1 MRQGSEQVREVG
13 SSRQS
18 GGYKDR
24 ERDLPIGD
32 VLRKHHREL
41 VTKRLLVFTVV
52 ILLVLLVVI
61 FSVNGFFS
69 RLFDALMGFVE

>member
-1 MRQGSEQVREVG
+1 MKQGSEQVREVG

-18 GGYKDR
+18 GGFKDR

-69 RLFDALMGFVE
+69 RMFDTLMGFVD

>member
-1 MRQGSEQVREVG
+1 MKQGSEQVREVG

-18 GGYKDR
+18 GGFRDR

-41 VTKRLLVFTVV
+41 VTKRLL

-69 RLFDALMGFVE
+69 RLFDALMGFVD